1 MPVLDKS
8 NESLLLKYEKFIKGF
23 EGASLM
29 QSINW
34 TKVKSNW
41 DWEAVYC
48 ESSGNIVGAMTIL
61 IQKIPFRNYSFM
73 YAPRGPVCDINN
85 LDVINKLMEDVNSL
99 AKKHKAYLFKFDPAI
114 KYNEGIISKYRELGF
129 KVYGKDMDK
138 DKLIQP
144 LHDAVLNIDN
154 KSEDMLLKEFS
165 EKTRYNIRLSQR
177 KGVEVYYSN
186 SKEDLKTFYEIY
198 KITTIRDNIGC
209 RPYEYFERMLDA
221 FSKDEIRIYIAKHEN
236 DKLSAAI
243 ATNFGSELFYLY
255 GASSNVKRNLMPNY
269 AMQWEMIKWG
279 IETGCKKY
287 NFGGIL
293 SLDPNNGLFKF
304 KNGFCKNDGITEYI
318 GEIDKVY
325 SSTVYFIYVKFLPI
339 LKKVRRKF
347 RTLKR
352 KFSGK

>member
-1 MPVLDKS
+1 MPILDKT
-8 NESLLLKYEKFIKGF
+8 NENLVKKYESYIKGF

-29 QSINW
+29 QSTKW

-41 DWEAVYC
+41 DWEAVYV
-48 ESSGNIVGAMTIL
+48 EDNGSIVGAMTIL
-61 IQKIPFRNYSFM
+61 IQKISFGNYTFM

-85 LDVINKLMEDVNSL
+85 TEVVNELLKEVDIL
-99 AKKHKAYLFKFDPAI
+99 AKRHKAYLFKFDPAI
-114 KYNEGIISKYRELGF
+114 KYNEEIITKYRKLGL
-129 KVYGKDMDK
+129 KVYGKNVDK

-144 LHDAVLNIDN
+144 LHDAVLSIES
-154 KSEDMLLKEFS
+154 KTEDVLLKEFS
-165 EKTRYNIRLSQR
+165 EKTRYNIRLSER

-221 FSKDEIRIYIAKHEN
+221 YSEDEIRIYISKHEN

-243 ATNFGSELFYLY
+243 ATNFGKELFYLY

-269 AMQWEMIKWG
+269 AMQWAMIKWG
-279 IETGCKKY
+279 LETKCKKY

-293 SLDPNNGLFKF
+293 NMDPSNGLFKF
-304 KNGFCKNDGITEYI
+304 KNGFCKKEGITEYI

-325 SSTVYFIYVKFLPI
+325 NKMVYFLYVKGLP
-339 LKKVRRKF
+339 LMKKVKRSF
-347 RTLKR
+347 RNIKR
-352 KFSGK
+352 KIVKK

>member
-1 MPVLDKS
+1 MPILDKT
-8 NESLLLKYEKFIKGF
+8 NESLVKKYENFVKGF

-29 QSINW
+29 QSLNW

-41 DWEAVYC
+41 EWEAVYT
-48 ESSGNIVGAMTIL
+48 ENNGNIVGAITIL
-61 IQKIPFRNYSFM
+61 IQKIPFRDYKFM

-85 LDVINKLMEDVNSL
+85 LDVVNKLLKEVDIL

-114 KYNEGIISKYRELGF
+114 KYNEGLISKYRQEGF
-129 KVYGKDMDK
+129 KVYGNNMDK

-144 LHDAVLNIDN
+144 LHDAILNIEN
-154 KSEDMLLKEFS
+154 KTEDVLLKEFS
-165 EKTRYNIRLSQR
+165 EKTRYNIRLSER

-198 KITTIRDNIGC
+198 KVTTIRDNIGC

-221 FSKDEIRIYIAKHEN
+221 FSEDEIRIYIAKHEN

-279 IETGCKKY
+279 IETKCKKY
-287 NFGGIL
+287 NFGGVL
-293 SLDPNNGLFKF
+293 SMDPNNGLFKF
-304 KNGFCKNDGITEYI
+304 KSGFCKKDGITEYI
-318 GEIDKVY
+318 GEVDKVY
-325 SSTVYFIYVKFLPI
+325 NNLVYLLYVKGLPI
-339 LKKVRRKF
+339 IKKIKRRLRNIRRRLAKQ
-347 RTLKR
+347 
-352 KFSGK
+352 